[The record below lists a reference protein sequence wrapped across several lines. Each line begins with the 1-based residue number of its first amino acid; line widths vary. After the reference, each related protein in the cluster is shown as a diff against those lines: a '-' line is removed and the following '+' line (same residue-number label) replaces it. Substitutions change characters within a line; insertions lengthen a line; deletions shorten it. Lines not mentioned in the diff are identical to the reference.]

1 MLPKFKEKLIT
12 EDTKWIID
20 QPDFNGM
27 MHEFRFH
34 ETLKNNNNNP
44 GEKSK
49 TTRGYPQGTNLN
61 DFFNYLV
68 DEPAEIEDE

>member
-12 EDTKWIID
+12 DDTKWIID

-34 ETLKNNNNNP
+34 ETLKNNKNP
-44 GEKSK
+44 AEKSK
-49 TTRGYPQGTNLN
+49 TTRGCPKGTNLN

-68 DEPAEIEDE
+68 DEPPESVDD